1 MAAIDRNNIN
11 TVWAPFIFGLVGV
24 GGVLFPNQLVVTVIT
39 PDDLLA
45 TVTSLTFT
53 VRGASQVVA
62 LAILQNRLV
71 AEVTKNAY
79 TYIVPAALTV
89 GIFDATAITS
99 LVQNLTGVPFHE
111 YVPKYLP
118 EVNTP
123 ANYDLLQAACIEAF
137 GLSFPL
143 LYYIGLAFGI
153 AACLASV
160 FMGDVSEYMDK
171 HIAVLL

>member
-1 MAAIDRNNIN
+1 MAAIDRNSIN
-11 TVWAPFIFGLVGV
+11 TAWAPLILGLVGV

-53 VRGASQVVA
+53 VRGTSQLIA
-62 LAILQNRLV
+62 LAVLQNRLV
-71 AEVTKNAY
+71 AQVNKHAY
-79 TYIVPAALTV
+79 EYIVPAALTV
-89 GIFDATAITS
+89 GIFDEMAIVE
-99 LVQNLTGVPFHE
+99 LVQNLTAIPFHE
-111 YVPKYLP
+111 YVPTFLP
-118 EVNTP
+118 EVNTVT
-123 ANYDLLQAACIEAF
+123 NYNLLHAACVEAF
-137 GLSFPL
+137 GKSFPL

-153 AACLASV
+153 AACLASI